1 MSLKSIAKKFESK
14 LKKIKVVIFDLDGI
28 LTDAHVWWASE
39 EVGFNRTFN
48 IYDGYGMKV
57 LMKAGLKVGVITGG
71 NSVSVQKRVEQLG
84 LNFCYA
90 GNEDKRAAFVDVL
103 KKYNVEADE
112 VLYMGDELFDIPLL
126 KKSGF
131 SATVPNTSVLSKST
145 ARSFRPL
152 FKELK
157 SPFSA
162 ISLATR
168 TCHFPDTGD
177 PVTSDNLSSIK
188 LDEISSDKS
197 LDKLIKSKSGLSA
210 MNVSMLAASIF
221 DTPSVIKHTS
231 TLETS

>member
-1 MSLKSIAKKFESK
+1 MSLKSVAKKFEAK

-90 GNEDKRAAFVDVL
+90 GNEDKRAAFIDVL

-131 SATVPNTSVLSKST
+131 SATVPNTCEEVLEIVDYVTKRESGKGC
-145 ARSFRPL
+145 AR
-152 FKELK
+152 E
-157 SPFSA
+157 
-162 ISLATR
+162 
-168 TCHFPDTGD
+168 
-177 PVTSDNLSSIK
+177 
-188 LDEISSDKS
+188 
-197 LDKLIKSKSGLSA
+197 
-210 MNVSMLAASIF
+210 
-221 DTPSVIKHTS
+221 VIDLVRYAQNIHP
-231 TLETS
+231 ENEDF